1 MKKTTFAII
10 IYMLG
15 LLFGAFILEVWSA
28 ETSAIK
34 SAIVL
39 IWTIIF
45 LIVLFYADKIERK

>member
-45 LIVLFYADKIERK
+45 LIILFYADKIERK